1 MIVFLNLELW
11 FLYKH
16 SKSVFLQRNNIQI
29 DYSMSNINNDRISEY
44 LKSYI
49 ENPDPC
55 YAILLKGKWGCGKSY
70 FIDKWLENYKQPNYG
85 KEDIVLEPIKISLYG
100 LTEVDQITKAIDREM
115 HPIIYSKGMEVTK
128 KFLKLAGKIV
138 LKTSIDFNNDNTDD
152 ATFSASL
159 DSLSILKSKDK
170 DNIKGVRFLVF
181 DDIERCQI
189 DIKQLLGYINYFV
202 EHCSCHVIIIGDI
215 EHCSDKETLNDF
227 KEKTI
232 GREFE
237 LLPDSESAVDCFIKE
252 IPPMDWL
259 EGQQGYITTV
269 FETTQTHNLRIL
281 RQCLYDFKM
290 QLGSIDYQLIKNDKS
305 ILKELLGCFIAVYC
319 EYKGNNY
326 ELLKNW
332 NRSYLNGLVSD
343 ENNTQQKRI
352 KQLQNKYLPLQQLER
367 VNALNSNYINKIVSH
382 IEIGV
387 SMDSFIEDILRNDQQ
402 PLEALDKLEQF
413 YDMEDDEFN
422 NTYQELIK
430 QINSK
435 SIPNIYKLGKACAL
449 LAYFDNK
456 KIQSMPDD
464 VIPCVK
470 EIIKSNIV
478 CITDKN
484 ELYKLRISFHQGQ
497 DIGIGNNTHSLIVDD
512 INKYFNTEF
521 NNHEKALQNNME
533 KALSFLNDNNI
544 DSLFALDKETTPDN
558 SRSYSLTP
566 IFKNIDANT
575 MVENIRGL
583 SNKSIRVFAQFLS
596 YHYNLSYN
604 ISGQNEFVEDA
615 PILELIKS
623 ALEKEQISKT
633 SISRYNYQYLIDTLS
648 KAIARCKGEKKQL
661 NTFQ

>member
-1 MIVFLNLELW
+1 M
-11 FLYKH
+11 
-16 SKSVFLQRNNIQI
+16 
-29 DYSMSNINNDRISEY
+29 
-44 LKSYI
+44 
-49 ENPDPC
+49 
-55 YAILLKGKWGCGKSY
+55 LLKGKWGCGKSF
-70 FIDKWLENYKQPNYG
+70 FINKWLADYKQPEYG

-115 HPIIYSKGMEVTK
+115 HPFFYSKGMEVTK

-215 EHCSDKETLNDF
+215 EQCTDKETLNNF

-237 LLPDSESAVDCFIKE
+237 LSPDSKAAVDCFIKE
-252 IPPMDWL
+252 IPPMDWF
-259 EGQQGYITTV
+259 EGQQGFITTV

-290 QLGSIDYQLIKNDKS
+290 QLVQIDDQLIKNDKT
-305 ILKELLGCFIAVYC
+305 ILKELLGCFVAVYC
-319 EYKGNNY
+319 EYKGSNY
-326 ELLKNW
+326 DLLKNW
-332 NRSYLNGLVSD
+332 NRSYMKGLMGD
-343 ENNTQQKRI
+343 ENDLQQKI
-352 KQLQNKYLPLQQLER
+352 KQLQDKYSYLQQIER
-367 VNALNSNYINKIVSH
+367 VNVLNSSFIIKIVSH
-382 IEIGV
+382 IETGV
-387 SMDSFIEDILRNDQQ
+387 SMKSFIEDILRNNQQ

-413 YDMEDDEFN
+413 FDMEDEEFN
-422 NTYQELIK
+422 IIYKELIR
-430 QINSK
+430 QIISK

-449 LAYFDNK
+449 LAYFDDK
-456 KIQSMPDD
+456 RIQSIADS
-464 VIPCVK
+464 VIQCIK
-470 EIIKSNIV
+470 EIIKDNIAY
-478 CITDKN
+478 ITDKN
-484 ELYKLRISFHQGQ
+484 ELYGLRISFFQGQ
-497 DIGIGNNTHSLIVDD
+497 SIETVNNTNSTIVDD
-512 INKYFNTEF
+512 INQYFNTEF
-521 NNHEKALQNNME
+521 NNREKALQNNME
-533 KALSFLNDNNI
+533 KALSCLSDNNI
-544 DSLFALDKETTPDN
+544 DLLFALDKEATPDN

-566 IFKNIDANT
+566 IFKDMDANK
-575 MVENIRGL
+575 MIENIHGL
-583 SNKSIRVFAQFLS
+583 SNKSIRVFAHFLS
-596 YHYNLSYN
+596 YHYNLSF
-604 ISGQNEFVEDA
+604 IVSGQNEFAEDA
-615 PILELIKS
+615 PVLEQIKS
-623 ALEKEQISKT
+623 ALEEEQISKT